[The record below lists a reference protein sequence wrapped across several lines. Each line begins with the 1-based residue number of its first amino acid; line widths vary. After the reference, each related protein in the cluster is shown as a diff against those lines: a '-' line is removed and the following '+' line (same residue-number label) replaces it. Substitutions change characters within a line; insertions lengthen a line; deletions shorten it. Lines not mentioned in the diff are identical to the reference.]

1 MHVTIARAGG
11 LLLAALLAAPL
22 MTAAQ
27 TAPAQGAERSRTQG
41 LKETD
46 KFIKAGN
53 NAHASIEGARHE
65 TKNTLDM
72 YNKLVTQPSKN
83 MKGDYKKLMG
93 AVDDMKEEIADAR
106 VEITGMRAK
115 GDTYFTGRE
124 TTNKGIQDP
133 ALQAAA
139 ATRLAASKKDLDTVL
154 ADLRGAGDALEV
166 FRKDLADQITFLGS
180 DLTPTAMTALKPAAD
195 KLNTQG
201 AEALGK
207 IDAANAALRAYLD
220 GLKAKQ
226 S

>member
-1 MHVTIARAGG
+1 MPVPIARAAGV
-11 LLLAALLAAPL
+11 LLMAALAAPL
-22 MTAAQ
+22 MAAAQ
-27 TAPAQGAERSRTQG
+27 TAPAPDAERSRTQG

-46 KFIKAGN
+46 KFVKAGN
-53 NAHASIEGARHE
+53 NAHASIANARHE
-65 TKNTLDM
+65 TKNTLDR
-72 YNKLVTQPSKN
+72 YNKLVTQPSTN

-106 VEITGMRAK
+106 LEITKMKAA

-124 TTNKGIQDP
+124 TTNKGIQDQ

-139 ATRLAASKKDLDTVL
+139 TDRLAASRKELDTVL
-154 ADLRGAGDALEV
+154 GSLTAAGDSLEV

-201 AEALGK
+201 DEALGK